1 MDMYPIAWP
10 ESPNDVWENMYDDY
24 SRNINTFWRKFHV
37 FDNTTASESDVR
49 VRKFLSLDYT
59 DSMEDNVISLKVEEM
74 SGDVWFM
81 LLTNGQEIEKAEGA
95 TYKKVEDDAYLLKLS
110 SDKVQIYLQDS
121 NSLYY
126 YMK

>member
-1 MDMYPIAWP
+1 
-10 ESPNDVWENMYDDY
+10 
-24 SRNINTFWRKFHV
+24 
-37 FDNTTASESDVR
+37 
-49 VRKFLSLDYT
+49 
-59 DSMEDNVISLKVEEM
+59 MEDNVISLKVEEL

-110 SDKVQIYLQDS
+110 RDKVQIYLQDS
-121 NSLYY
+121 NRLYY